1 MLPISRTAVTALGGA
16 AALALALTACTASGS
31 ENDASGGSDA
41 PGESQEAV
49 TLTVSTFGNFGYS
62 DELLR
67 EYEAQNPG
75 VTVVHNIAANGNDA
89 RTNLFTKLAAG
100 SGLADVEAIEIGW
113 TVELREYADRF
124 VPVENDE
131 FGAWVDYQVAPVTTA
146 DGTVFAYGV
155 ATGPEAICYRADL
168 LEAAGLPSAP
178 DEVTTLLSGSWDDY
192 FAAGKQY
199 VAGGGTGWFDSA
211 YTIYNAIIEQQ
222 AYPYEDA
229 DDVIVAT
236 TNPDVEKA
244 FRDTLAV
251 APELSGK
258 LSSWTEDWNAAMGN
272 GGFATM
278 SCPSWML
285 GIIEGNSAG
294 VTDWNVANTF
304 PGGGGNWGGSFLAV
318 PTQSKHPEEA
328 AALASWL
335 TAPEQQI
342 EAFKAAGPFPS
353 RTAAF
358 DLPEL
363 AGITNP
369 FFNDAPVGEIF
380 SDRSKAIDTV
390 VYKGPKFF
398 QIDSAAKDAIGRVE
412 TGTQSVDDAW
422 KQFVSEVDSLS

>member
-1 MLPISRTAVTALGGA
+1 MLSTTRTTAAVLGGA
-16 AALALALTACTASGS
+16 AALSLVLAACGS
-31 ENDASGGSDA
+31 SDGSAGDAGDA
-41 PGESQEAV
+41 DTPGDV
-49 TLTVSTFGNFGYS
+49 TLTLSTFGNFGYS
-62 DELLR
+62 DELLA
-67 EYEAQNPG
+67 EYETQNPG

-113 TVELREYADRF
+113 TVDLRQYADKF
-124 VPVENDE
+124 VPVAEDDY
-131 FGAWVDYQVAPVTTA
+131 GPWVDYQIAPVTTQ

-155 ATGPEAICYRADL
+155 ATGPEAICYRSDL
-168 LEAAGLPSAP
+168 FEAAGLPSAP
-178 DEVTTLLSGSWDDY
+178 EDVAALLDGGWDDY
-192 FAAGKQY
+192 FAAGEQY
-199 VAGGGTGWFDSA
+199 VAGGGAGWFDSA

-229 DDVIVAT
+229 DDAIVAA
-236 TNPDVEKA
+236 TNPEVEKA

-251 APELSGK
+251 APELSAK
-258 LSSWTEDWNAAMGN
+258 LSSWSDDWSAAMGN

-278 SCPSWML
+278 ACPSWML

-294 VTDWNVANTF
+294 VTTWNVANTF

-318 PTQSKHPEEA
+318 PTQSEHPEEA

-380 SDRSKAIDTV
+380 SDRSQAIDTV
-390 VYKGPKFF
+390 VYKGPNFF
-398 QIDSAAKDAIGRVE
+398 KIDTAVKDAIGRVE

-422 KQFVSEVDSLS
+422 NQFVSEVDALS